1 MALFSFTVTRKPR
14 QFHYQPR
21 YYDPRKEQLQAI
33 ISRAEQDAGTTSP
46 TDDQLAAARIELAFR
61 EARARRKGRT
71 AQKQMR
77 RTLLIFGVL
86 VLLLLLYAR
95 L

>member
-1 MALFSFTVTRKPR
+1 MALFSFTATRKPR

-21 YYDPRKEQLQAI
+21 YYDPRKEQLEAI
-33 ISRAEQDAGTTSP
+33 ISRATQEVEGAESPDAK
-46 TDDQLAAARIELAFR
+46 LAAARVELAFR

-71 AQKQMR
+71 QQKQKR

-86 VLLLLLYAR
+86 VLLLLLYVR

>member
-33 ISRAEQDAGTTSP
+33 VSRAEQAADTESSP
-46 TDDQLAAARIELAFR
+46 DVKLAAARVELAFR
-61 EARARRKGRT
+61 EARARRRGGI
-71 AQKQMR
+71 AQKQLR
-77 RTLLIFGVL
+77 RTMLIFGVL
-86 VLLLLLYAR
+86 AMLIFVYLHL
-95 L
+95 